1 MHEKQ
6 KSFKRP
12 PRKHTPKGLEILY
25 EDQDIVVV
33 EKTDGLLTVGTEK
46 IKENTAHFLLN
57 EYVRRGNPKSRN
69 RVWIVHRLDK
79 ETSGI
84 LVFAKSE
91 VIKGFLQKNW
101 PDTQKKYVAVVS
113 GQMKEKEGLVTSYLL
128 ENSVHRM
135 YSVAKSKDGRLSKT
149 AYKVLKESPN
159 FSLLEIDLL
168 TGRKHQIRVHMADKG
183 CPVAGDKKYGIKGQG
198 VKRLCLHAA
207 SLTIVHPHTKE
218 RMTFESEIPPYF
230 YNVLNKQLP
239 VAEKVKVNESAKFKT
254 SGTAKTPSGQDAS
267 AATKT
272 VAKKPKKKKRHKPRS
287 GQPAG
292 KYREKSKKRNDG

>member
-25 EDQDIVVV
+25 EDRDIVVV
-33 EKTDGLLTVGTEK
+33 EKINGLLTVGTEK
-46 IKENTAHFLLN
+46 VKENTAHFLIN
-57 EYVRRGNPKSRN
+57 EYVRKGNPKSNN
-69 RVWIVHRLDK
+69 RAYIVHRLDK
-79 ETSGI
+79 DTSGI

-91 VIKGFLQKNW
+91 DIKDFLQKNW
-101 PDTQKKYVAVVS
+101 PDTRKQYVAVVS
-113 GQMKEKEGLVTSYLL
+113 GKMKEKEGLVTSYLI

-135 YSVAKSKDGRLSKT
+135 YSVAQSKEGKLSKT
-149 AYKVLKESPN
+149 AYRVLKESAH

-207 SLTIVHPHTKE
+207 KLTIVHPHTKE
-218 RMTFESEIPPYF
+218 SMTFESEIPPYF
-230 YNVLNKQLP
+230 HNVMNKKL
-239 VAEKVKVNESAKFKT
+239 EDVKVAAPASP
-254 SGTAKTPSGQDAS
+254 TPP
-267 AATKT
+267 ATKKS
-272 VAKKPKKKKRHKPRS
+272 ASRKPRKKQRHKSR
-287 GQPAG
+287 
-292 KYREKSKKRNDG
+292 